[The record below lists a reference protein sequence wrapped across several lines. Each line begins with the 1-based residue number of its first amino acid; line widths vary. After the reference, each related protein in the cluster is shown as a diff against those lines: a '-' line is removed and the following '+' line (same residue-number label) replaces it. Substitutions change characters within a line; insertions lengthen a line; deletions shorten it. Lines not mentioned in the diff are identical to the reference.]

1 MKVSNDELDKS
12 TPPVFG
18 SRHDSFLTKAMLLD
32 EVAPP
37 AYWRRTIALVVTTLF
52 MFIVWAAFA
61 KLDVVATTV
70 GQIMPI
76 DAVKLIQHVDGGR
89 IAAIEVIDGQEVK
102 KGQLLARLNR
112 VEANAEYQT
121 LSAKYWTLHARVE
134 RLRALLGNKKANFSS
149 IPIQYSEIVKE
160 QELTLKISKDQ
171 ISQLESEIGLLSE
184 ISSIRSE
191 LAEEKLA
198 TRVQALDAKRNLS
211 QARAELLRYRRQ
223 NLDELNTATSELAQT
238 EEQISK
244 VLDRLERMEVV
255 SPIDGVIHDLKFRT
269 IGGVVPPGA
278 TLMSVVPTDEK
289 LHAEVRVQPI
299 DIGFV
304 KLGNLVR
311 IKITTFDFMRYGT
324 LTGVVTM
331 VSSHSTLD
339 EKQNPHFKVI
349 VSMPQNYLVDKD
361 HAITPGMIVHGDIIT
376 DRQTVLGYLLRPIY
390 LALSQG
396 MRER

>member
-1 MKVSNDELDKS
+1 
-12 TPPVFG
+12 
-18 SRHDSFLTKAMLLD
+18 
-32 EVAPP
+32 
-37 AYWRRTIALVVTTLF
+37 
-52 MFIVWAAFA
+52 
-61 KLDVVATTV
+61 
-70 GQIMPI
+70 
-76 DAVKLIQHVDGGR
+76 
-89 IAAIEVIDGQEVK
+89 VIDGQEVK